1 MTEAEDPSQ
10 SRRPLVVIV
19 DDDAEVLSALK
30 RLLRDEPLEVLA
42 TDKPDEALDWIRTRA
57 VGLVIADER
66 MSNMRGLQLL
76 EQVER
81 LSASTARIL
90 LTGYPEQSVK
100 RETVEKGVFH
110 LFYKPWN
117 DKALKRTIR
126 RLTGL

>member
-1 MTEAEDPSQ
+1 MTETEDPSQ

-30 RLLRDEPLEVLA
+30 RLLRDEPLEVLT
-42 TDKPDEALDWIRTRA
+42 TDKPDEALDWIRCRA
-57 VGLVIADER
+57 VRLVIADER